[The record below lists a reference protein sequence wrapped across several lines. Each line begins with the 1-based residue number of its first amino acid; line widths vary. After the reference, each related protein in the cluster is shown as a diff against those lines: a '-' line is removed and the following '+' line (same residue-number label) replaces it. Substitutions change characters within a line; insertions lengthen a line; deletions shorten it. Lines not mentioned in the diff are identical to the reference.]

1 MEEVYNIFKMTRE
14 EKGQI
19 IDVLAEKFSQHNH
32 FYITDASGL
41 TVAQINAFR
50 RLCFN
55 AGVEY
60 GVYKN
65 TLIRKALEKQK
76 GNYEELFDTLHGFS
90 GVIFSKESGN
100 APAKAIKEFR
110 KKLDGKPVLKAA
122 SIDSGLFIGDENL
135 NMLSELK
142 SKNELIGD
150 VIMLLQS
157 PAKNVISALLSSKHK
172 LAGLVKTLEER
183 KN

>member
-1 MEEVYNIFKMTRE
+1 MTKE

-19 IDVLAEKFSQHNH
+19 IEELAEKFSQHNH

-60 GVYKN
+60 RVYKN
-65 TLIRKALEKQK
+65 TLIKKALEKQT
-76 GNYEELFDTLHGFS
+76 GNYEELYKVLHGFS

-100 APAKAIKEFR
+100 APARVIKEYR
-110 KKLDGKPVLKAA
+110 KKIQGRPGLKGA
-122 SIDSGLFIGDENL
+122 SIESTVFVGEEHLDTLV
-135 NMLSELK
+135 ELK
-142 SKNELIGD
+142 SKNELIGE
-150 VIMLLQS
+150 VVSLLQS
-157 PAKNVISALLSSKHK
+157 PAKNVLSALLSGKQTV
-172 LAGLVKTLEER
+172 AGLVKALEER
-183 KN
+183 KQ

>member
-1 MEEVYNIFKMTRE
+1 
-14 EKGQI
+14 
-19 IDVLAEKFSQHNH
+19 VLTEKFAANAH
-32 FYITDASGL
+32 FYITDAGGF

-50 RLCFN
+50 RICFQT
-55 AGVEY
+55 GVEY

-65 TLIRKALEKQK
+65 TLIQKALEKNGATFEPLYDSLK
-76 GNYEELFDTLHGFS
+76 GFS

-110 KKLDGKPVLKAA
+110 KKLEGKPVLKAA

-150 VIMLLQS
+150 VIALLQS

-183 KN
+183 NN

>member
-1 MEEVYNIFKMTRE
+1 MTRE
-14 EKGQI
+14 EKGKV
-19 IDVLAEKFSQHNH
+19 IDELTAKFEANPH
-32 FYITDASGL
+32 FYITDAGGF

-50 RLCFN
+50 RICFQT
-55 AGVEY
+55 GVEY

-65 TLIRKALEKQK
+65 TLIRKALEKNGATFEPMFK
-76 GNYEELFDTLHGFS
+76 ALHGFS

-110 KKLDGKPVLKAA
+110 KKLEGKPVLKAA
-122 SIDSGLFIGDENL
+122 SIDSDLFIGDENL

-150 VIMLLQS
+150 VIALLQS
-157 PAKNVISALLSSKHK
+157 PAKNVVSALLSSKNK
-172 LAGLVKTLEER
+172 LAGIVKTLEER
-183 KN
+183 QN